1 MTWFN
6 NLSTSF
12 KVALLSLLIVMLAFL
27 GLVFGYFINQP
38 DLPNG
43 VLAGGSLGSLS
54 YLILGI
60 VERIDEKRQTPLW
73 TIIFTIIR
81 FILIGALLVVA
92 ALLQFKYGYKV
103 MNIFTVLSG
112 YLISLIAYIIVLVL
126 EKKHV

>member
-27 GLVFGYFINQP
+27 GLMFGYFVNQP

-43 VLAGGSLGSLS
+43 VLAGGLLGSLS

-73 TIIFTIIR
+73 TIVFTIIR
-81 FILIGALLVVA
+81 FILIGALLLVA
-92 ALLQFKYGYKV
+92 ALLQFKYGYKA
-103 MNIFTVLSG
+103 MNVFAVLGG